1 MFPLLGN
8 QEVKIIDC
16 QQGTLEWLEARTQC
30 ATASELDNILSPTL
44 KLRTGEMPATY
55 LCRKLTERW
64 LGRPIQTYSGGA
76 MEQGSILEEEAVPW
90 YELRHKCTVR
100 RVGFIT
106 TDDGSFGC
114 SPDGL
119 MESMGLEI
127 KCPQE
132 HTHVKWLLGGVCPP
146 DHYLQVQ
153 GGMFVTGFKA
163 WEFVS
168 YCRSFPPL
176 VVRVERD
183 DEAQSAI
190 AEAVVKFNEAMK
202 GAWGRLVAAN
212 GAEPSAVGE
221 PEETPW
227 F

>member
-1 MFPLLGN
+1 M
-8 QEVKIIDC
+8 KIIDC

-76 MEQGSILEEEAVPW
+76 MEQGSILEEEAIPW

-168 YCRSFPPL
+168 YCRNFPPL